1 MPEDQLAA
9 HSVTVYTSH
18 SRLCPFISI
27 FTIFSVFFTVYYLY
41 SESRYIDPHGDHFYS
56 NTFHYAFFIYQGVL
70 IDPLF
75 IFAYVNLY
83 LRLSFFHAQTIHRF
97 RSVYSPEEINK
108 IHASTREARNFFF
121 FIVLMLILQTGHL
134 FVKPFAQ
141 FYRDYDTLLTD
152 RVNDVS
158 IILLQVSHIMMNIGV
173 SLSIKK
179 AFVAQVKKVRNK
191 KLKKASTFMASVPQ
205 SAETRY
211 QSNLVATKSLLEEI
225 TENED

>member
-1 MPEDQLAA
+1 MAT

-18 SRLCPFISI
+18 SRLCLFISI
-27 FTIFSVFFTVYYLY
+27 FTIFSVFFAAYYLF
-41 SESRYIDPHGDHFYS
+41 SESRYIDSHSDHFYS
-56 NTFHYAFFIYQGVL
+56 NTFHYAFFIYQGAI

-83 LRLSFFHAQTIHRF
+83 LRLSHFHAQTIHRF
-97 RSVYSPEEINK
+97 RSVYSPEDIKK

-121 FIVLMLILQTGHL
+121 FIVLMLFLQTGHL

-141 FYRDYDTLLTD
+141 YYRDTDELLTE

-158 IILLQVSHIMMNIGV
+158 IILLQVSHIIMNIGV

-179 AFVAQVKKVRNK
+179 AFVAQVKKTRNK
-191 KLKKASTFMASVPQ
+191 KLKKTTTFMASVPQ
-205 SAETRY
+205 SEETR
-211 QSNLVATKSLLEEI
+211 
-225 TENED
+225 D